1 MVHATYDLPKTQN
14 YNILNL
20 FLDVPQVY
28 TPEELIGAEIGRPVH
43 IKCRASAYPEALVYW
58 RHGSK

>member
-1 MVHATYDLPKTQN
+1 MQGTILQKYQN
-14 YNILNL
+14 LNISNL
-20 FLDVPQVY
+20 ISDVPRVY

>member
-1 MVHATYDLPKTQN
+1 MRVTNFPKTQN
-14 YNILNL
+14 YNILKL
-20 FLDVPQVY
+20 ISDVPQVY